1 MTGLR
6 KTILLLTM
14 LAAGAATLHSAANA
28 TAAGTDEAEREIRL
42 RWFREGKFGLFIHWG
57 LYALPAGYW
66 KGARSAGIGEWI
78 QHRMKIPV
86 EEYAG
91 LAREFSA
98 GRFDADAWAALAA
111 DAGMTYVVLTAK
123 HHDGFALFKS
133 AASPFNVVDATPLG
147 RDVVGELAA
156 ACARRG
162 LRFGVYYSQAQDW
175 HERGGA
181 GNDWDFPSNVEKER
195 DGSFDRYLQGKVESQ
210 LRELLTG
217 YGPLALVWFDTP
229 HMMAANGR
237 AERLIRL
244 VRTLQPDC
252 LIDGRLGGTGDYVS
266 TDDNV
271 VPNAGSDAAWE
282 VPATMNQ
289 TWGYRSDDRNW
300 KSPGEV
306 VFRLVDVVSKGGNY
320 LLNVGPMADGTVP
333 SACAENLRAAGT
345 WLKTHGEAIYGA
357 GRSPFGEEFG
367 EPAARLRY
375 RSGAAP
381 FLAFTD
387 WRCTTKP
394 GRLYF
399 TLFHVERDR
408 TFVLPAFRNRILAA
422 YRLDDARRAPV
433 PVQTDGTG
441 GRYLEVSREVNDLM
455 GTVYVIEYEGVAVER

>member
-1 MTGLR
+1 MKRFRQTVLVV
-6 KTILLLTM
+6 TSLLVCVSTLQAADSPPSPDAD
-14 LAAGAATLHSAANA
+14 AAG
-28 TAAGTDEAEREIRL
+28 REIRL

-66 KGARSAGIGEWI
+66 KGERSPGIGEWI
-78 QHRMKIPV
+78 QHRMKIPAP
-86 EEYAG
+86 EYAG
-91 LAREFSA
+91 LARQFTA
-98 GRFDADAWAALAA
+98 AQFNADTWAELAA

-133 AASPFNVVDATPLG
+133 AASSFNVVDATPFG
-147 RDVVGELAA
+147 RDVVRELAA

-175 HERGGA
+175 HEPGGA
-181 GNDWDFPSNVEKER
+181 GNNWDFAANAEKER
-195 DGSFDRYLQGKVESQ
+195 DGSFDAYLQGKVETQ

-229 HMMAANGR
+229 HMMTTNGR
-237 AERLIRL
+237 ADRL
-244 VRTLQPDC
+244 VRLVRALQPDC

-271 VPNAGSDAAWE
+271 VPNAGSASAWE

-289 TWGYRSDDRNW
+289 TWGYRRDDRNW

-333 SACAENLRAAGT
+333 QICAENLRAVGD
-345 WLKTHGEAIYGA
+345 WLKVHGEAIYGA
-357 GRSPFGEEFG
+357 GRTPFGEEFG
-367 EPAARLRY
+367 EPAAHLRH
-375 RSGAAP
+375 RSGTAP

-399 TLFHVERDR
+399 TLFHVEHDR
-408 TFVLPAFRNRILAA
+408 TFALPAFRNRIRDVR
-422 YRLDDARRAPV
+422 RLDDPRRESIPV
-433 PVQTDGTG
+433 RVDASGV
-441 GRYLEVSREVNDLM
+441 RYFEVSREVNDLM
-455 GTVYVIEYEGVAVER
+455 GTVYVVEFEGETVER